1 MPLPHSLYGLRV
13 ILILSAYVYTN
24 MNCAELVYVVSS
36 WLRVGSGQQIVL
48 GEWGWFWVVADGF
61 RSCRVVSHGFGWF
74 WVICC
79 FSSYGLRNGLM
90 KYPWVAFLNRCCHYL
105 FFYESSQWIL
115 KFKLTC
121 KRACFMESKI
131 RFDYIYISCNFCW
144 PIFLLWSIF
153 IPPVDIQLKWRNRLC
168 WAYPRL
174 IFFRVNWFE
183 KTIN

>member
-74 WVICC
+74 RVICC

-105 FFYESSQWIL
+105 FFMNLVNGYSNSNLLVKEHVSW
-115 KFKLTC
+115 K
-121 KRACFMESKI
+121 SKI
-131 RFDYIYISCNFCW
+131 RFDYIYISLA
-144 PIFLLWSIF
+144 IFVEPFFYFDQSLSHL
-153 IPPVDIQLKWRNRLC
+153 
-168 WAYPRL
+168 L
-174 IFFRVNWFE
+174 IFN
-183 KTIN
+183 